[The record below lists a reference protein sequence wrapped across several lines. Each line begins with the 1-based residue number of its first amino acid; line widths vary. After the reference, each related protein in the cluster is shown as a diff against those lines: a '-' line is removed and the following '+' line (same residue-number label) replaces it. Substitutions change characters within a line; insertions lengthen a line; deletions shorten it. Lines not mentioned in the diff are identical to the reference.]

1 MGQKD
6 TVQEKHATKDTPG
19 IAQYCKSENK
29 QKKQLNK
36 QGVGL
41 TIPASCKQNTQ
52 SEQLDVD
59 ELSDEDYDKTLAEI
73 PAEEAWKLKTMD
85 EQELQQLWD
94 KGSAKKVGSKV
105 LTSAASQPAN
115 AKVKP
120 IGPSQQI
127 LAPSKSSSIRK
138 GSLGKRKRASSPDQS
153 TPKSQGTKHNSDK
166 KLSSSCWESTN
177 TNVCSMDNS
186 EDGSSGKAGLATDDK
201 DNSNLDMGN
210 GDGNGNGN
218 DGRDKSKSVMTLKP
232 AIASMYKLLAEGRT
246 ANEAKEYIQSLFL
259 HAYHTKVGTPPG
271 TRHFQHSFLEEAI
284 FKLYYT
290 GNNPV
295 GIAYEK
301 WFNPMP
307 LEAIGFVEWAG
318 CSVLKEQPKLAKTTL
333 QEDNFAKDIP
343 TAEELKFLVQGLL
356 HGHTA
361 PKNAGNCL
369 KNLAPSPTNR
379 SNTAQSQTTSQP
391 SSLPPPSS
399 PDGANAAD
407 GANLW
412 ERSSSVSLDHKESK
426 DKRKTTPTLAVQTC
440 IATEDKEDKEEKSK
454 GSKVD
459 KKDQEDK
466 EDKAGKDKNRNNA
479 NSTSNLTN
487 KTKNKVSSSQK
498 PPKTKRKN
506 DNTDNKVSSQQQPLQ
521 KRRKNKTQSTSQQ
534 KLTESSQ
541 KVAKLNP
548 KAACLQGKLKLSG
561 AN

>member
-1 MGQKD
+1 
-6 TVQEKHATKDTPG
+6 
-19 IAQYCKSENK
+19 
-29 QKKQLNK
+29 
-36 QGVGL
+36 
-41 TIPASCKQNTQ
+41 
-52 SEQLDVD
+52 
-59 ELSDEDYDKTLAEI
+59 
-73 PAEEAWKLKTMD
+73 MD
-85 EQELQQLWD
+85 EQELQELWD

-127 LAPSKSSSIRK
+127 LAPSKSSSTRK

-153 TPKSQGTKHNSDK
+153 TPKPRVPSITPVDK

-218 DGRDKSKSVMTLKP
+218 DGRDKSKSLVSSGMFIPPCKYKALVSKSWACAAAEYGVDTDGTKYKLQKRHKQAIHACINSFWSWVCDRLKP
-232 AIASMYKLLAEGRT
+232 AIASMYKLLAEGHT
-246 ANEAKEYIQSLFL
+246 PNEAKEYIQSLFL

-290 GNNPV
+290 RNNPV

-307 LEAIGFVEWAG
+307 LEAIGFVCAVVNIQCIYREWAG

-369 KNLAPSPTNR
+369 KNLAPSPTNW

-391 SSLPPPSS
+391 SSLPLPSS
-399 PDGANAAD
+399 PDRANAAD
-407 GANLW
+407 GANLR

-459 KKDQEDK
+459 KKDGEDK
-466 EDKAGKDKNRNNA
+466 EDKAGKDKNHNNA

-534 KLTESSQ
+534 KLTESSR
-541 KVAKLNP
+541 KLQNSIP
-548 KAACLQGKLKLSG
+548 KLPVCRGS
-561 AN
+561 